1 MSCVASALTAAGF
14 SLPGSSGEPVTPQTL
29 NKYLVD
35 NEGCVHARTQK
46 MLFFSLAFLTHL
58 ILHQSAAPT
67 LGPLFV
73 SS

>member
-35 NEGCVHARTQK
+35 NEGCVHARTHK
-46 MLFFSLAFLTHL
+46 MLFFHSLFSLTS
-58 ILHQSAAPT
+58 SALSPNALT
-67 LGPLFV
+67 LLV